1 MNNKIYIIGPVGS
14 GKTTFA
20 TKLSKLYNIKYY
32 ELDKVSWDDDNGNI
46 KRSDEE
52 AIKLFKNI
60 LKNKKWIIEDV
71 GRDKFKQGRDEA
83 DIIYYIKLSRMKSY
97 YRVTKRWIRQRLGK
111 ERYNCPPDFKQL
123 LYFISTVNTYYKSQ
137 KNKLK
142 ELEKYTDKIKFVTN
156 KDIINILNN
165 GDINEQ

>member
-52 AIKLFKNI
+52 AIKLFKDI

-71 GRDKFKQGRDEA
+71 GREKFKQGRDEA
-83 DIIYYIKLSRMKSY
+83 DIIYYIKLLRIKSY
-97 YRVTKRWIRQRLGK
+97 YRVTKRWIRQRIGK

-123 LYFISTVNTYYKSQ
+123 LYFISTVNTYYKNQ